1 MRACAWASEKEGPVV
16 TINVSN
22 QAPAVLDA
30 VHTISCK
37 GDYDPADA
45 IKGVIADAI
54 TQPLNPAAPASLTDA
69 SGNDIVGRIPQM
81 LLDCVGDVANPAAE
95 AEMKDL
101 LGQTM
106 LHFDPR
112 SPLPVGELFAV
123 QAGGRYKMPAPGPTV
138 LYTAKDDVIPAA
150 KSLLA
155 GKSDEGALF
164 ASLAYAY
171 HPNTLGFWFQSST
184 AFDDFKAWLSTQ
196 VQTMSAALPGETTNM
211 LNQFATLSL
220 KGLTESLLLR
230 VDDADGNTE
239 FSFARL
245 IVHMLMSYTQQQTH
259 SAQSAP
265 QQPSAATTAQQ
276 PQPGQQAPTVGVLPF
291 TVGELFC
298 PRSIVLVNVEAH
310 ARARP
315 GKVTKEWRLIN
326 TSLSA
331 PVKVVSNKAL
341 SKLTAMPRAT
351 AKAQAVA
358 AKSTPGA
365 PGNRAAHVRFR
376 KQPPTR
382 IDLVKA
388 INRVLKRMGM
398 VNRSQN
404 IFRKSKTTFLK
415 ANRRNPDDY
424 NKPGRITSVHFMPD
438 LHIYIDT
445 SGSISE
451 DNYQQAVLM
460 LIAMAKKMNVD
471 LYVSSFS
478 HILSEEKLLHVAG
491 KSVAQVWKEFRR
503 IPKVTGGTDYKQI
516 WDYINASPA
525 RKRRMSLVI
534 TDFEWAPSSNR
545 EDHPPNLYY
554 APCSAMDWDM
564 ILFAAGNF
572 AASMKHIDPAIKQRL
587 LGVIV

>member
-1 MRACAWASEKEGPVV
+1 M

-22 QAPAVLDA
+22 QAPAVLEA

-37 GDYDPADA
+37 GDYEPVDA
-45 IKGVIADAI
+45 IGRVVVDAL

-69 SGNDIVGRIPQM
+69 GGSDIVDRIPQM

-106 LHFDPR
+106 LHFDQR
-112 SPLPVGELFAV
+112 TPLPVGELFAV
-123 QAGGRYKMPAPGPTV
+123 QAGARCKMPAPGPTV

-150 KSLLA
+150 KGMLA
-155 GKSDEGALF
+155 GRIDEAQLF
-164 ASLAYAY
+164 ACLAYAY
-171 HPNTLGFWFQSST
+171 HPNTLGFWFQSSV
-184 AFDDFKAWLSTQ
+184 AFDEFKTWLSTQ
-196 VQTMSAALPGETTNM
+196 VQTMSAGLPGETTNM
-211 LNQFATLSL
+211 LNQFAALSL
-220 KGLTESLLLR
+220 TGLTESLLLR
-230 VDDADGNTE
+230 ADDADGNTE

-245 IVHMLMSYTQQQTH
+245 IVHMLMSYTQQQ
-259 SAQSAP
+259 AQPA
-265 QQPSAATTAQQ
+265 
-276 PQPGQQAPTVGVLPF
+276 QQAPVVGVLPF

-315 GKVTKEWRLIN
+315 VKVTKEWRLIN
-326 TSLSA
+326 TSLAA

-341 SKLTAMPRAT
+341 SKLTAVPRAT
-351 AKAQAVA
+351 AKAQAIA

-376 KQPPTR
+376 KQPPTK
-382 IDLVKA
+382 IDLAAA
-388 INRVLKRMGM
+388 ITRVLKRMGK

-404 IFRKSKTTFLK
+404 IFRKSKTTYLK
-415 ANRRNPDDY
+415 ANRRNPEDY
-424 NKPGRITSVHFMPD
+424 NKPGRITSVHYAPD

-478 HILSEEKLLHVAG
+478 HVLSQEKLLHVAG

-516 WDYINASPA
+516 WDYINASTA

-534 TDFEWAPSSNR
+534 TDFEWAPASNR
-545 EDHPPNLYY
+545 EDHPLNLYY
-554 APCSAMDWDM
+554 APCSAIEWDM
-564 ILFAAGNF
+564 ILHYAGNF